1 MTSMYLQYQTFLYS
15 NIYNIIFIL
24 AIFNNVNFQN
34 KFVRF
39 LFRKNYV
46 NQVISLHIKWHG
58 RKFDKIFLKFRVI
71 CSKY

>member
-46 NQVISLHIKWHG
+46 NQVISLHIK
-58 RKFDKIFLKFRVI
+58 
-71 CSKY
+71 